1 MNDISILIVEDE
13 KSISDIVKNY
23 LIRDGYNVFQAFDG
37 LEALKIL
44 ITKKL
49 ILLSLT

>member
-23 LIRDGYNVFQAFDG
+23 LQKDGYKVFRP
-37 LEALKIL
+37 LMVNKP
-44 ITKKL
+44 
-49 ILLSLT
+49 